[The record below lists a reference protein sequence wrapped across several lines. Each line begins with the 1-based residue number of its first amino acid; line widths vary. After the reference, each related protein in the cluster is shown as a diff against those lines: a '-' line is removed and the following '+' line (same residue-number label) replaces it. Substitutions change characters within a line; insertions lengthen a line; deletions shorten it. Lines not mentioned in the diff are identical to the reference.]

1 MNMDKEYP
9 LFPELSE
16 EAGIAAQELINRF
29 KTEMT
34 KVANEVIKDFYCD
47 VVHYIEED
55 SWSNFRN
62 ELMDGFRDYNNRK
75 IQGEYDF
82 KDIRQTILK
91 NHRDEII
98 EDLNS
103 DMLAEIESLK
113 KQLEFQR
120 KVNDRW

>member
-1 MNMDKEYP
+1 MNKEYP

-16 EAGIAAQELINRF
+16 EAGISAQELINKF

-34 KVANEVIKDFYCD
+34 KVANEVIEDFYCD
-47 VVHYIEED
+47 VVQHIEDD
-55 SWSNFRN
+55 SWTNFRN
-62 ELMDGFRDYNNRK
+62 ELMDGFRDYDNRK

-91 NHRDEII
+91 NHREEII